1 MVAYVPPTGAPHSSG
16 VPSKPRRRGRGRL
29 IAILILV
36 ILVALVVRRVM
47 PSGAPMGGTM
57 GTQHAAAVN
66 VAPVVRRSV
75 LEWHEFSGRLEAIEK
90 AEVRARVSGIIT
102 HIYVQDG
109 AVVTR
114 GQNLLQLDPEPYR
127 AELARA
133 QGQLKSALAAAETAS
148 IAASRAQKLLK
159 SQAIA
164 PSEHD
169 ARIGEKRAAD
179 GALDA
184 ARAALETAKLNLSY
198 TTIKAPIS
206 GRISRAELTTGNLV
220 DNGSNAPILTTIVS
234 QSPLY
239 VSFEMDEQTF
249 LSTLRAPSSAT
260 GTLQKRSTI
269 PVEMGLANET
279 GTPHKGR
286 IASID
291 NQLDPNSGT
300 MRVRAVFDNPNGALV
315 PGLFARL
322 RVSSGVA
329 EEMLLVNEQAIATD
343 QAGRFVFVV
352 NDKNIAEPRP
362 VTLGAMDGGL
372 RVVTSGL
379 HKGDIVIVS
388 GTTLLRPNTPVT
400 PTEVAMDTLSPINP
414 PSADAPSSDSST
426 PAAP

>member
-1 MVAYVPPTGAPHSSG
+1 M
-16 VPSKPRRRGRGRL
+16 L
-29 IAILILV
+29 ILILL

-47 PSGAPMGGTM
+47 PSGAPMGDMM
-57 GTQHAAAVN
+57 GESHAAAVN
-66 VAPVVRRSV
+66 VAPVVKRNV

-102 HIYVQDG
+102 RIYVQDG
-109 AVVTR
+109 ALVTR

-159 SQAIA
+159 AQAIA

-169 ARIGEKRAAD
+169 ARIGEKRSAD
-179 GALDA
+179 GALES
-184 ARAALETAKLNLSY
+184 ARAAVETAKLNLSY
-198 TTIKAPIS
+198 TTITAPIS
-206 GRISRAELTTGNLV
+206 GRISRAELTPGNLV
-220 DNGSNAPILTTIVS
+220 DSGSNALILTTIVS

-249 LSTLRAPSSAT
+249 LSTLRAPSAAT
-260 GTLQKRSTI
+260 GAVQRRSMI

-291 NQLDPNSGT
+291 NQLDPTSGT
-300 MRVRAVFDNPNGALV
+300 IRVRAVFDNPNGALV

-329 EEMLLVNEQAIATD
+329 EEKLLVNEQAIATD
-343 QAGRFVFVV
+343 QAGRFIFVV
-352 NDKNIAEPRP
+352 NDKNMAEPRP

-379 HKGDIVIVS
+379 SVADAVIVS
-388 GTTLLRPNTPVT
+388 GTTLLRPNSPVM
-400 PTEVAMDTLSPINP
+400 PTQVAMDTLVPLNP
-414 PSADAPSSDSST
+414 PPHSETSPAT
-426 PAAP
+426 P